1 VVETE
6 AGHEQVCAAARAAL
20 RHAYAPYSGVRVGA
34 AVLGQE
40 VYTGVNVENAS
51 YGASLCAE
59 RSALAAAV
67 TAGDAAIT
75 AIAIA
80 IESDDLQDIEPL
92 PCGICRQWIAELAP
106 DAKILLC
113 GNDGTTERLVL
124 NDLLPRPFGIPG
136 KPMR

>member
-1 VVETE
+1 MVESE
-6 AGHEQVCAAARAAL
+6 AGHEQVCAAAQAAL
-20 RHAYAPYSGVRVGA
+20 RQAYAPYSGVRVGA

-40 VYTGVNVENAS
+40 IHTGVNVENAS

-67 TAGDAAIT
+67 AAGDASIT

-80 IESDDLQDIEPL
+80 IESEMQDVEPL

-106 DAKILLC
+106 DAAILLC
-113 GNDGTTERLVL
+113 GKDGKVERLAL
-124 NDLLPRPFGIPG
+124 ADLLPRPFGIPG